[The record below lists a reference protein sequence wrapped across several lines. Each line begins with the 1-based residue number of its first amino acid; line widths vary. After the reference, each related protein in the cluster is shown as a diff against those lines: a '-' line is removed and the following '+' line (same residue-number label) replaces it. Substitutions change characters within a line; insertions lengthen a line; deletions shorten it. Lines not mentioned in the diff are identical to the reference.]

1 MIDIHCHLL
10 WGMDDGSQ
18 SFEDTLSLCHTAVE
32 NGIESIILTPH
43 MLDLDTADEFLICRE
58 ENARELRN
66 VIEQQHLPLQIH
78 TGAEVFLNHKIYTAD
93 CLDELTLAGSQYLL
107 CEFPI
112 PTFSRRQGIAYV
124 QELLQQGYKVI
135 LAHPE
140 RYAVTYADPKFI
152 PFLHSMGIFLQVNAA
167 SLAGKYGVE
176 VQKMAESLI
185 LKGLVDFIATD
196 AHRPN
201 WRSNRFNAYK
211 ADFPPQISAH
221 FLTWATEI
229 APRLV
234 LQNMDIQAEKKN
246 FF

>member
-10 WGMDDGSQ
+10 WGMDDGAQ
-18 SFEDTLSLCHTAVE
+18 SFEDSLSLCHTAIE

-43 MLDLDTADEFLICRE
+43 MMDLDTADEFLICRDV
-58 ENARELRN
+58 NANELRN
-66 VIEQQHLPLQIH
+66 VIEKQNLPLQIY
-78 TGAEVFLNHKIYTAD
+78 TGAEILLNSKIYTTD
-93 CLDELTLAGSQYLL
+93 CLAELALAGSKYLL

-112 PTFSRRQGIAYV
+112 PTFSRPHGIEYI
-124 QELLQQGYKVI
+124 QELLQQGYKLI

-140 RYAVTYADPKFI
+140 RYAVPYQDSNFL
-152 PFLHSMGIFLQVNAA
+152 PFLHSLGVLFQVNAA

-185 LKGLVDFIATD
+185 LNGFVDFIATD

-201 WRSNRFNAYK
+201 WRSNRFSAYK

-234 LQNMDIQAEKKN
+234 LQNMDIQAERKN